1 MVKNPREKTRS
12 CRIHFLNKPVPI
24 YVEEDKITRP
34 TAIYI
39 NQNKVIVTSIEDF
52 WRIDDEW
59 WRDEC
64 ISRIYYRCLIR
75 DNLQITIFRD
85 IQTSIWYKQND

>member
-1 MVKNPREKTRS
+1 MVPYTGTETRVGAI
-12 CRIHFLNKPVPI
+12 RFLNLPNPIRVVESTDGKPQEIGNNPQLKVVA
-24 YVEEDKITRP
+24 VEDM
-34 TAIYI
+34 
-39 NQNKVIVTSIEDF
+39 

-64 ISRIYYRCLIR
+64 ISRIYYKCLLR
-75 DNLQITIFRD
+75 DGLQITIFRD